1 MSVLDPE
8 TVDQLR
14 ALAREANSDLL
25 NRLQASFARDTPP
38 RLVALR
44 AAISSGDADA
54 VAFGLHTLS
63 GSAANLGAIEIVATC
78 RQIESARETRRPAGD
93 RTAARPARAQRRRGQ
108 ARARPRGRGRLS
120 GQAARRMREPS
131 AASRIDVMMAVTLL
145 PLTM

>member
-25 NRLQASFARDTPP
+25 NRLQTSFARDTPA

-54 VAFGLHTLS
+54 VAFGLHTLT

-78 RQIESARETRRPAGD
+78 RQIESASETPGGPGIEQLLDQLERNAAEAGEELA
-93 RTAARPARAQRRRGQ
+93 RVAAAG
-108 ARARPRGRGRLS
+108 
-120 GQAARRMREPS
+120 
-131 AASRIDVMMAVTLL
+131 
-145 PLTM
+145 